1 MKVHE
6 PLIVILIIIIVQNTI
21 QSTNIAMEIGSF
33 GSMFYLEITSQT
45 LRLQEARPQGNYMCI
60 SYSVTIICLSL
71 TNIYHCVYMF
81 KLAGGNPRV

>member
-33 GSMFYLEITSQT
+33 GSMFYLEIMVIFHFANSSFT
-45 LRLQEARPQGNYMCI
+45 
-60 SYSVTIICLSL
+60 
-71 TNIYHCVYMF
+71 
-81 KLAGGNPRV
+81 GG